1 MYACQH
7 TSPYFCCPVACLQRG
22 SFVELANIG
31 NSLVLELER
40 EVLPVFFKRATAE
53 ITKPNTDSNIPMF
66 FHGNNNNNTV
76 AASTLPPSVVPAAAA
91 EDVSRV
97 LLLSSSSAVGKVSY
111 DDVLVLEGI
120 LGWCVVVIFCKRNR
134 FEDE

>member
-1 MYACQH
+1 M
-7 TSPYFCCPVACLQRG
+7 
-22 SFVELANIG
+22 ELANIG

-76 AASTLPPSVVPAAAA
+76 AASILPPSVVPAAAA

-120 LGWCVVVIFCKRNR
+120 FGWCVVALYILQSNIDSKR
-134 FEDE
+134 